1 MSDALW
7 RQVDSYIDQ
16 SLLSHDAA
24 LELAL
29 QDSEAAGLPAIA
41 VSPAQG
47 KFLSILAQ
55 AIAARR
61 ILEIGT
67 LGGYSSIWLARALPA
82 DGRLLSLE
90 AAPLHVEVAQR
101 NIVRAGLA
109 DKVEIRLGRALD
121 LLPALAD
128 AGPFDLIFIDADKR
142 HNPDYFAWAL
152 RLARLGSVIVVD
164 NVIRGGAVL
173 DDQSSD
179 PDIVGTRRLYQAL
192 AAEPRVRA
200 SAIQTVGSKGYD
212 GFAIALVVA

>member
-101 NIVRAGLA
+101 NIVRAELA

>member
-200 SAIQTVGSKGYD
+200 SAIQTDGSKGYD